1 VFDTCPAVG
10 AGMKQQT
17 VRLPRAQR
25 RRQILTVAAEAFA
38 EGGFASVT
46 MEEIAARVGVTRLI
60 LYRAFASKED
70 LYHAILTDT
79 ADQLTDAMSAAIA
92 GPSAPNGAALRA
104 YIDAARA
111 NPAAFRLLF
120 VGVMEGPLGAAVEEA
135 RERVREEIGRQAL
148 AQAAKEGVTP
158 DRFWSPLIAALALAI
173 VERGTQWW
181 LDNAP
186 DPAADDA
193 FVEYVQRA
201 VGGMLNGVAA
211 GHFNLRFPAGRAR
224 RD

>member
-1 VFDTCPAVG
+1 
-10 AGMKQQT
+10 MRQQT

-25 RRQILTVAAEAFA
+25 RRQILAVAAEAFA
-38 EGGFASVT
+38 ERGFANVT

-60 LYRAFASKED
+60 IYRAFASKED

-79 ADQLTDAMSAAIA
+79 ADRLTTAMSAAVA
-92 GPSAPNGAALRA
+92 APNAPGGAALRA
-104 YIDAARA
+104 YVNAARDD
-111 NPAAFRLLF
+111 PAAFRLLF
-120 VGVMEGPLGAAVEEA
+120 VGVMEGPLGEAVEAA
-135 RERVREEIGRQAL
+135 RQQVREEIARQAL

-181 LDNAP
+181 LDSAP

-193 FVEYVQRA
+193 FVEYIQRA
-201 VGGMLNGVAA
+201 VGGMLGGVAA
-211 GHFNLRFPAGRAR
+211 GHFNLRYPSGRAR
-224 RD
+224 ND